1 MIHNDA
7 RWIFFNENWRE
18 KIFNHRFFVCSQQ
31 CSLPRIYVPFHL
43 AESSQ
48 TFSRNTLEFRYSRGE
63 KDCVIRTANNSGRQ
77 LLHAEQKGYDV
88 YKRKLFPVKLNRIR
102 SLNGDRTIFIYDF
115 SFPHQILPTRF
126 STLNLIS
133 RNEKRIE
140 ETRNPWKIILVI
152 EKRVKNDFLTI
163 F

>member
-88 YKRKLFPVKLNRIR
+88 CKRKLFPVKPDSFFERGSNDLYLRFFLPSSNFTNAFFNFESHFAQRKENR
-102 SLNGDRTIFIYDF
+102 
-115 SFPHQILPTRF
+115 
-126 STLNLIS
+126 
-133 RNEKRIE
+133 RNTKS
-140 ETRNPWKIILVI
+140 
-152 EKRVKNDFLTI
+152 VKNNTCHWKTS
-163 F
+163 

>member
-1 MIHNDA
+1 MIYNDA

-48 TFSRNTLEFRYSRGE
+48 TCFSRNTLEFRYSRGE

-88 YKRKLFPVKLNRIR
+88 CKRKLFPVKLNRIR
-102 SLNGDRTIFIYDF
+102 SLNGDRTIAFYLQFFLLLPSSNFTNAFFNFESHFAQRKENRWNTISKHDF
-115 SFPHQILPTRF
+115 
-126 STLNLIS
+126 
-133 RNEKRIE
+133 
-140 ETRNPWKIILVI
+140 
-152 EKRVKNDFLTI
+152 
-163 F
+163 